1 MGLANVRLAI
11 ATDIVSKL
19 KASPLSLTDAQIIAE
34 NNPHPKTS
42 THWVQHVFKPHPKPD
57 VFTLGSGGLDIVSGI
72 HLVNIHSPLDK
83 GQAFGMTAF
92 EEFRKHFTAGKIL
105 TYSGQSVRITN
116 CGANLGRVMDALY
129 RADIA
134 IYWEAQLVR
143 GVG

>member
-11 ATDIVSKL
+11 ATDVVTKL
-19 KASPLSLTDAQIIAE
+19 KASPISLLDGQIIAE

-42 THWVQHVFKPHPKPD
+42 DTWVQHIFKPHPRPD
-57 VFTLGSGGLDIVSGI
+57 VFTLGAGGMDIVSGI
-72 HLVNIHSPLDK
+72 HLVNVHCKLNVGPAIGL
-83 GQAFGMTAF
+83 TIF
-92 EEFRKHFTAGKIL
+92 EEFRKHFTAGKVL

-116 CGANLGRVMDALY
+116 CGANLGRVVDALY

-134 IYWEAQLVR
+134 IYWEAHLVR